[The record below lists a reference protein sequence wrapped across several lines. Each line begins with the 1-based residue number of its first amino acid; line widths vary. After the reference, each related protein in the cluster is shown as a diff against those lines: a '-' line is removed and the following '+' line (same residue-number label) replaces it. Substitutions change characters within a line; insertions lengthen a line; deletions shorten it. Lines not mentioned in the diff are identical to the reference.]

1 MYSSSSYSS
10 SSSLVRNSRKHVSR
24 LLHHLTNSLKKK
36 HQHPY
41 PLVLYSE
48 FHEVLVLSPNP
59 TTHDIIHGSFSSS
72 SSSSS
77 SSSRSILQFTAAAA
91 AGLARG
97 NGVYKNLY
105 NAGFQAQ
112 GYYAPSSS
120 SFSLLKASGNSYRK
134 FSSAAAAKPSSSSSS
149 SAAASSTLGRYLGYG
164 VLLLGSGLA
173 TYYFYP
179 YPKPRSRAVVG
190 DEEEHE
196 EHSVTNWSGTHE
208 ARTKVYI
215 QPESLE
221 ELEVVVKLAND
232 RKQRIRPVGSGLSPN
247 GLGLSDEGM
256 VNLALMDRI
265 LSVDQDTKRVT
276 VQAGARVEQVVAA
289 LRSHG
294 LTLQNFA
301 SIKEQQIGGFIQVGA
316 HGTGAKIAPVDDH
329 VVSLK
334 LVTPG
339 KGTLELSRESDSDL
353 FYLARCGLGALGVV
367 AEVTL
372 QCASAHKLVEKSFV
386 TNMKQVQKNHKKWLL
401 ENKHLRYMWIPD
413 TDTVVVVQCN
423 PLTEGQVPK
432 ESMSHKYSEDERLS
446 AARTL
451 YREVAAKF
459 FSAPLGHLSDEELF
473 SLSFTELRDKLL
485 AFDPLNKAHVI
496 KVNKAEAEYW
506 KKSEGFRVGW
516 SDEILGFDCGGQQ
529 WVSEICFPVGK
540 IQKPDLQDIKYI
552 EQVLKLI
559 KKQNIPAP
567 APIEQR
573 WTASSKSPLSPASSS
588 STSLDALYSWVGII
602 MYLPT
607 IDDDQRA
614 AITKSFFEYRKATQQ
629 QLWDSFSAFEHW
641 AKIEVPADTESLSW
655 VQERLR
661 KRFPVELFQRARA
674 ELDPNNILA
683 NDVIDRLFP
692 RPVSTEAQS

>member
-1 MYSSSSYSS
+1 MYSSSSSSS
-10 SSSLVRNSRKHVSR
+10 SSSLVRNSRKYVSR

-48 FHEVLVLSPNP
+48 FNEVLVLSPNP
-59 TTHDIIHGSFSSS
+59 THDIIHGSFSSS
-72 SSSSS
+72 SG
-77 SSSRSILQFTAAAA
+77 SSSRSILQFTAA

-134 FSSAAAAKPSSSSSS
+134 FSSAAAAKPSSSS
-149 SAAASSTLGRYLGYG
+149 AAASSTLGRYLGYG

-190 DEEEHE
+190 DAEEEEHE

-372 QCASAHKLVEKSFV
+372 QCASAHKLLEKSFV
-386 TNMKQVQKNHKKWLL
+386 TNMKQVQKNHK
-401 ENKHLRYMWIPD
+401 
-413 TDTVVVVQCN
+413 
-423 PLTEGQVPK
+423 
-432 ESMSHKYSEDERLS
+432 
-446 AARTL
+446 
-451 YREVAAKF
+451 
-459 FSAPLGHLSDEELF
+459 
-473 SLSFTELRDKLL
+473 
-485 AFDPLNKAHVI
+485 
-496 KVNKAEAEYW
+496 
-506 KKSEGFRVGW
+506 
-516 SDEILGFDCGGQQ
+516 
-529 WVSEICFPVGK
+529 
-540 IQKPDLQDIKYI
+540 
-552 EQVLKLI
+552 
-559 KKQNIPAP
+559 
-567 APIEQR
+567 
-573 WTASSKSPLSPASSS
+573 
-588 STSLDALYSWVGII
+588 
-602 MYLPT
+602 
-607 IDDDQRA
+607 
-614 AITKSFFEYRKATQQ
+614 
-629 QLWDSFSAFEHW
+629 
-641 AKIEVPADTESLSW
+641 
-655 VQERLR
+655 
-661 KRFPVELFQRARA
+661 
-674 ELDPNNILA
+674 
-683 NDVIDRLFP
+683 
-692 RPVSTEAQS
+692 

>member
-1 MYSSSSYSS
+1 MYS

-41 PLVLYSE
+41 PLVLR
-48 FHEVLVLSPNP
+48 
-59 TTHDIIHGSFSSS
+59 FSS
-72 SSSSS
+72 
-77 SSSRSILQFTAAAA
+77 
-91 AGLARG
+91 
-97 NGVYKNLY
+97 
-105 NAGFQAQ
+105 
-112 GYYAPSSS
+112 
-120 SFSLLKASGNSYRK
+120 
-134 FSSAAAAKPSSSSSS
+134 AAAKPSSSSSS
-149 SAAASSTLGRYLGYG
+149 AAAAAASSTLGRYLGYG

-190 DEEEHE
+190 DDEEEHE
-196 EHSVTNWSGTHE
+196 EHSVANWSGTHE

-339 KGTLELSRESDSDL
+339 KGTLELSRDSDSDL

-372 QCASAHKLVEKSFV
+372 QCASAHKLLEKSFV
-386 TNMKQVQKNHKKWLL
+386 TNMKQVQKNHKKWLQ

-496 KVNKAEAEYW
+496 KVNQAEAEYW

-588 STSLDALYSWVGII
+588 STSSDALYSWVGII

-641 AKIEVPADTESLSW
+641 AKIEVAADTESLSW

-661 KRFPVELFQRARA
+661 KRFPVESFQRARA

-683 NDVIDRLFP
+683 NDVVDCLFP
-692 RPVSTEAQS
+692 RLVSTEA

>member
-1 MYSSSSYSS
+1 
-10 SSSLVRNSRKHVSR
+10 
-24 LLHHLTNSLKKK
+24 
-36 HQHPY
+36 
-41 PLVLYSE
+41 
-48 FHEVLVLSPNP
+48 
-59 TTHDIIHGSFSSS
+59 
-72 SSSSS
+72 
-77 SSSRSILQFTAAAA
+77 
-91 AGLARG
+91 
-97 NGVYKNLY
+97 
-105 NAGFQAQ
+105 
-112 GYYAPSSS
+112 
-120 SFSLLKASGNSYRK
+120 
-134 FSSAAAAKPSSSSSS
+134 
-149 SAAASSTLGRYLGYG
+149 
-164 VLLLGSGLA
+164 
-173 TYYFYP
+173 
-179 YPKPRSRAVVG
+179 VG
-190 DEEEHE
+190 DDEEEFE
-196 EHSVTNWSGTHE
+196 EQSVANWSGTHE

-339 KGTLELSRESDSDL
+339 KGTLELSRDSDSDL

-372 QCASAHKLVEKSFV
+372 QCASAHKLLEKSFV
-386 TNMKQVQKNHKKWLL
+386 TNMKQVQKNHKKWLQ

-432 ESMSHKYSEDERLS
+432 ESMSHKYSADERLS

-459 FSAPLGHLSDEELF
+459 LPEEEFSSTEVGGQEDRKPGAEAGMWGGTSAGSSAPLGHLSDEELF

-496 KVNKAEAEYW
+496 KVNQAEAEYW

-692 RPVSTEAQS
+692 RPVSTEA

>member
-1 MYSSSSYSS
+1 
-10 SSSLVRNSRKHVSR
+10 
-24 LLHHLTNSLKKK
+24 
-36 HQHPY
+36 
-41 PLVLYSE
+41 LVLHSE

-59 TTHDIIHGSFSSS
+59 THDIIHGSF
-72 SSSSS
+72 SSSS

-91 AGLARG
+91 AAGLARG
-97 NGVYKNLY
+97 NGVYKNLN
-105 NAGFQAQ
+105 NAGFLAQ

-120 SFSLLKASGNSYRK
+120 SSSFLKASGNSYRK
-134 FSSAAAAKPSSSSSS
+134 FSSAVAAKPSSSS

-179 YPKPRSRAVVG
+179 YPKPRSGAVVG
-190 DEEEHE
+190 DEEEEHE
-196 EHSVTNWSGTHE
+196 EHTVTNWSGTHE

-339 KGTLELSRESDSDL
+339 KGTLELSRESDSGL

-372 QCASAHKLVEKSFV
+372 QCASAHKLLEKSFV

-459 FSAPLGHLSDEELF
+459 LPEEESSTEVGGQEGRKPGAEAGMWGGTSAGSSAPLGHLSDEELF

-496 KVNKAEAEYW
+496 KVNQAEAEYW

-661 KRFPVELFQRARA
+661 KRFPVESFQRARA

-683 NDVIDRLFP
+683 NDVIDCLFP
-692 RPVSTEAQS
+692 RPVSTEA

>member
-1 MYSSSSYSS
+1 MYS

-24 LLHHLTNSLKKK
+24 LLHHLTSSLKKK

-59 TTHDIIHGSFSSS
+59 THDIIHGSFSN
-72 SSSSS
+72 
-77 SSSRSILQFTAAAA
+77 SSRSILQFTAAAA
-91 AGLARG
+91 AGGLARG

-120 SFSLLKASGNSYRK
+120 RFSHLKASGNSYRK
-134 FSSAAAAKPSSSSSS
+134 FSSAAAAAKPSSSS

-190 DEEEHE
+190 GEEEEHE

-301 SIKEQQIGGFIQVGA
+301 SIKEQQIGGFIQV
-316 HGTGAKIAPVDDH
+316 
-329 VVSLK
+329 
-334 LVTPG
+334 
-339 KGTLELSRESDSDL
+339 
-353 FYLARCGLGALGVV
+353 
-367 AEVTL
+367 
-372 QCASAHKLVEKSFV
+372 QKSVKDF
-386 TNMKQVQKNHKKWLL
+386 
-401 ENKHLRYMWIPD
+401 
-413 TDTVVVVQCN
+413 
-423 PLTEGQVPK
+423 
-432 ESMSHKYSEDERLS
+432 
-446 AARTL
+446 
-451 YREVAAKF
+451 
-459 FSAPLGHLSDEELF
+459 
-473 SLSFTELRDKLL
+473 
-485 AFDPLNKAHVI
+485 
-496 KVNKAEAEYW
+496 
-506 KKSEGFRVGW
+506 
-516 SDEILGFDCGGQQ
+516 
-529 WVSEICFPVGK
+529 
-540 IQKPDLQDIKYI
+540 
-552 EQVLKLI
+552 
-559 KKQNIPAP
+559 
-567 APIEQR
+567 
-573 WTASSKSPLSPASSS
+573 
-588 STSLDALYSWVGII
+588 
-602 MYLPT
+602 LPT
-607 IDDDQRA
+607 
-614 AITKSFFEYRKATQQ
+614 
-629 QLWDSFSAFEHW
+629 
-641 AKIEVPADTESLSW
+641 AKP
-655 VQERLR
+655 
-661 KRFPVELFQRARA
+661 
-674 ELDPNNILA
+674 
-683 NDVIDRLFP
+683 
-692 RPVSTEAQS
+692 